1 MTGSITKRG
10 KGTYFLR
17 ISLGRDEQTGKRIYR
32 TSTVHGTKKEAE
44 QVLREMVRQYE
55 SGGVVSVDRVS
66 LNAYLQEWLQ
76 VAKKNS
82 VGERTFQNY
91 SAHIERYVAKS
102 IGPLPLSKVSVS
114 DVQGLYGSMA
124 ERGLG
129 TPTIKLVHTILN
141 QAFKQAVRWRKLNY
155 NPAADTERPRE
166 KRKKV
171 IRAMTKQQ
179 AAAFLKA
186 AEGTDDSAL
195 FHVALISGMRPGEYL
210 GLTWD
215 CVDFD
220 DDRVRVEKSLVATPG
235 KPRFLG
241 PPKTPESR
249 RSISLP
255 SNVMTQLQE
264 HRAHL
269 QQVRSVE
276 ADRWHDLDLVF
287 PNTVGNFRDL
297 RNLST
302 RVFKRTLET
311 AGLSKDFRLYDLRH
325 TCATLLLQADENV
338 KVISERLGHSN
349 IKLTL
354 DTYSHVLPTMQKR
367 ASDKLGDMFFPD
379 PD

>member
-1 MTGSITKRG
+1 MTGSIIKRG
-10 KGTYFLR
+10 KGTYLLR
-17 ISLGRDEQTGKRIYR
+17 LSLGRDEQTGKRLYR
-32 TSTVHGTKKEAE
+32 TATFHGTKKEAE
-44 QVLREMVRQYE
+44 QALRDMVNRYE
-55 SGGVVSVDRVS
+55 AGGMVSADRVS
-66 LNAYLQEWLQ
+66 LNAYLQEWLK

-82 VGERTFQNY
+82 VGERTFHNY
-91 SAHIERYVAKS
+91 SAHIERYVAKT
-102 IGPLPLSKVSVS
+102 IGRLPLSKVSVA
-114 DVQGLYGSMA
+114 DVQGLYGSMVDQ
-124 ERGLG
+124 GLG

-141 QAFKQAVRWRKLNY
+141 QAFKQAVRWRKMNY

-171 IRAMTKQQ
+171 IRAMTKPQ
-179 AAAFLKA
+179 ASAFLKA
-186 AEGTDDSAL
+186 AEITDDSAL

-215 CVDFD
+215 CVDWGE
-220 DDRVRVEKSLVATPG
+220 DRVRVEKSLVTTPG
-235 KPRFLG
+235 KARFLG

-255 SNVMTQLQE
+255 SNVMAQLKDHLAQQQQL
-264 HRAHL
+264 RA
-269 QQVRSVE
+269 VE
-276 ADRWHDLDLVF
+276 GEQWHDLDLVF

-302 RVFKRTLET
+302 RVFKRLLEV
-311 AGLSKDFRLYDLRH
+311 AKLPQEFRLYDLRH

-338 KVISERLGHSN
+338 KVVSERLGHATV
-349 IKLTL
+349 KLTL

-379 PD
+379 P